1 MSQGCSLV
9 AVRRLLVAASL
20 VAEHRPKASQA
31 SVVVAC
37 GLSSGGLQPLECRLS
52 SCAAQAYL
60 LLDMWDL
67 PGPRIE
73 PMSPVLSGGLPTT
86 GPPGKPYI

>member
-1 MSQGCSLV
+1 M
-9 AVRRLLVAASL
+9 AASL
-20 VAEHRPKASQA
+20 VAEHRPKALQA

-60 LLDMWDL
+60 LHDMWDL